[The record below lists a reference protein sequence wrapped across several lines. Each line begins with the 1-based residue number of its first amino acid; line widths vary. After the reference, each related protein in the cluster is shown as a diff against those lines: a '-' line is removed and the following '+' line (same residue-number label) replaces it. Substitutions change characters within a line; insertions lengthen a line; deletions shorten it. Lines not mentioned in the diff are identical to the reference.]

1 MGRRCAPCRTESRWM
16 TEHRRWPC
24 RMSGRTFHIP
34 VSRSTDRPILENHST
49 RAHGY
54 SLPLCEKEKNNWIHT
69 TFIPHIPGFS
79 SFSTTKAQSRCGAL
93 PRQSGQDRMCSWN
106 IPRRLHSSLGGVGA
120 KKDAMAEWNTEI
132 LPSITGQSSRSTS
145 SDVISAF
152 LLSWLKRKQWANVAS
167 WGWSIWTA
175 SASRDCG

>member
-1 MGRRCAPCRTESRWM
+1 MGRRCAPHRMESRWM

-54 SLPLCEKEKNNWIHT
+54 SLLFIVWKGKKQLDTYNIHPSHSRFLFILNYEST
-69 TFIPHIPGFS
+69 IPTWCFASPKWAGLYAFSAHPTKATFITWG
-79 SFSTTKAQSRCGAL
+79 
-93 PRQSGQDRMCSWN
+93 
-106 IPRRLHSSLGGVGA
+106 

-132 LPSITGQSSRSTS
+132 LPSITGQSSRSRS

-152 LLSWLKRKQWANVAS
+152 LLSWSKRKRRANLAS
-167 WGWSIWTA
+167 WGWSIWTT
-175 SASRDCG
+175 SASRDCV